1 MGLSYQ
7 NPHRGFIPSKCVC
20 SMKMASGL
28 REFIA
33 RNYKLSLVYYCA
45 VIIIMKLYMNGF
57 TVDG

>member
-1 MGLSYQ
+1 
-7 NPHRGFIPSKCVC
+7 
-20 SMKMASGL
+20 MKMASGL